1 MEQLA
6 QEFAGSAAFFTVWVR
21 EAHAGGD
28 YQQPDDMEDRERHAS
43 DFCAADGAAI
53 PVILDDM
60 QGSLHGQFGSFPNSV
75 YVLDERGVVVYRANW
90 ADHREVRRVLEQLR
104 EMSRRF
110 EQREFAGSPRWSEEL
125 LRELPDDPTAPI
137 VTSFKVWQSARNY
150 DEPER
155 FFGQRSEQMR
165 DLYRRATGEESIRAK
180 E

>member
-28 YQQPDDMEDRERHAS
+28 YQQPEDMQDRERHAS

-60 QGSLHGQFGSFPNSV
+60 QGSLHRRFGDMPNSI
-75 YVLDERGVVVYRANW
+75 YVLDARGVVVYRANW

-125 LRELPDDPTAPI
+125 LRELPDDPAAPI
-137 VTSFKVWQSARNY
+137 VTSFKVWQSAKNY

-155 FFGQRSEQMR
+155 FFGRRSEQMR
-165 DLYRRATGEESIRAK
+165 ELYRRATGKESIRIK